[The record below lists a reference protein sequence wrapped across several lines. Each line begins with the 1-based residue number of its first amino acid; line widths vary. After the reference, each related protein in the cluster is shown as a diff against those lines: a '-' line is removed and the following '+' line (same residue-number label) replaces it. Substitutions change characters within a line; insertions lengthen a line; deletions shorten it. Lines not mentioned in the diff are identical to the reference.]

1 MHVFGTFILV
11 SLFCSAAAAD
21 NVFINGQLENGEG
34 KTIYLEFFIDGK
46 PIKIDSCL
54 INKKGRFEI
63 STENKEPDFYRLG
76 IGRNNFILLILSE
89 NEKIELTGDANRLN
103 KSYTVKGSPASE
115 QIKEFVTAFNEYNDT
130 VLVIRNKQND
140 PSISLEEKKGLPKQE
155 AEAKNKFVVS
165 RDQFIHKNCT
175 SLSVLATLSQLD
187 DIRDF
192 ELIKKITNGIGQ
204 NYPNSKYYLELLKK
218 VEQIELQKKMK
229 AEQEK
234 RKTEVNQ
241 RSEVV
246 QIGQMAPE
254 LNFPNPE
261 GDVITLESL
270 RGNYVLIDFWASW
283 CGPCRRENP
292 HVVRAYNKYK
302 DAGFTVYSVS
312 LDRDKNRWLQAISS
326 DGLIWPNHVSDLKQ
340 WQSAAVKLY
349 GFRGIP
355 HTVLLDKE
363 GKVVEKNLRGSSLES
378 KLKELIGF

>member
-1 MHVFGTFILV
+1 MTNFAHFFGTFIFASV
-11 SLFCSAAAAD
+11 FCSVTAAD

-34 KTIYLEFFIDGK
+34 KTIYLEYFIDGK
-46 PIKIDSCL
+46 PVKIDSCL
-54 INKKGRFEI
+54 INKKGRFEV
-63 STENKEPDFYRLG
+63 SAENKEPDFYR
-76 IGRNNFILLILSE
+76 IGFARNNFILLVLSE
-89 NEKIELTGDANRLN
+89 NEKIELTGDANSLN

-115 QIKEFVTAFNEYNDT
+115 QIKEFVSAYNEFNDT
-130 VLVIRNKQND
+130 ILAIRNKQND
-140 PSISLEEKKGLPKQE
+140 PTISMEEKMELAKQE
-155 AEAKNKFVVS
+155 TEVKKEFVVS
-165 RDQFIHKNCT
+165 RDQFIHKNYT

-187 DIRDF
+187 DNKDF

-204 NYPNSKYYLELLKK
+204 NYPTSKYYSELVKK
-218 VEQIELQKKMK
+218 VEKIEAQKKMK
-229 AEQEK
+229 AEVK
-234 RKTEVNQ
+234 Q

-246 QIGQMAPE
+246 TIGQMAPE

-261 GDVITLESL
+261 GNVITLESL

-312 LDRDKNRWLQAISS
+312 LDRDKNRWLQAIKS

-340 WQSAAVKLY
+340 WQSEAVKLY

-355 HTVLLDKE
+355 HTVLIDKE
-363 GKVVEKNLRGSSLES
+363 GKVVEKNLRGLALES

>member
-1 MHVFGTFILV
+1 MTNFAHFFGTFIFASV
-11 SLFCSAAAAD
+11 FCSVTAAD

-34 KTIYLEFFIDGK
+34 KTIYLEYFIDGK
-46 PIKIDSCL
+46 PVKIDSCL
-54 INKKGRFEI
+54 INKKGRFEV
-63 STENKEPDFYRLG
+63 SAENKEPDFYR
-76 IGRNNFILLILSE
+76 IGFARNNFILLVLSE
-89 NEKIELTGDANRLN
+89 NEKIELTGDANSLN

-115 QIKEFVTAFNEYNDT
+115 QIKDFVSAYNEFNDT
-130 VLVIRNKQND
+130 ILAIRNKQND
-140 PSISLEEKKGLPKQE
+140 PTISMEEKMELAKQE
-155 AEAKNKFVVS
+155 TEVKKEFVVS
-165 RDQFIHKNCT
+165 RDQFIHKNYT

-187 DIRDF
+187 DNKDF

-204 NYPNSKYYLELLKK
+204 NYPTSKYYSELVKK
-218 VEQIELQKKMK
+218 VEKIEAQKKMK
-229 AEQEK
+229 AEVK
-234 RKTEVNQ
+234 Q

-246 QIGQMAPE
+246 TIGQMAPE

-261 GDVITLESL
+261 GNVITLESL

-312 LDRDKNRWLQAISS
+312 LDRDKNRWLQAIKS

-340 WQSAAVKLY
+340 WQSEAVKLY

-355 HTVLLDKE
+355 HTVLIDKE
-363 GKVVEKNLRGSSLES
+363 GKVVEKNLRGLALES

>member
-1 MHVFGTFILV
+1 MINFVHFFATFIFA
-11 SLFCSAAAAD
+11 SLFCTVTAAD

-34 KTIYLEFFIDGK
+34 KTIYLEYFIDGK
-46 PIKIDSCL
+46 PVKIDSCL
-54 INKKGRFEI
+54 INKKGRFDV
-63 STENKEPDFYRLG
+63 STENKVPDFYR
-76 IGRNNFILLILSE
+76 IGFAKNDFILLVLSE
-89 NEKIELTGDANRLN
+89 NEKIDLTGDANSLN

-115 QIKEFVTAFNEYNDT
+115 QVKEFVSVYNAFNDT
-130 VLVIRNKQND
+130 ILAIRNKQND
-140 PSISLEEKKGLPKQE
+140 PTISMEEKMVLAKQE
-155 AEAKNKFVVS
+155 AEVKAEFVGS
-165 RDQFIHKNCT
+165 RDQFIHKNHT
-175 SLSVLATLSQLD
+175 SLSVLVTLSQLD
-187 DIRDF
+187 DNKDF

-204 NYPNSKYYLELLKK
+204 NYPTSKYYLELAKK
-218 VEQIELQKKMK
+218 VEKIETQKKMK
-229 AEQEK
+229 A
-234 RKTEVNQ
+234 EVNQ

-312 LDRDKNRWLQAISS
+312 LDRDKNRWLQAIKS

-340 WQSAAVKLY
+340 WQSAAVQLY

-355 HTVLLDKE
+355 HTVLIDKE
-363 GKVVEKNLRGSSLES
+363 GKVVEKNLRGLALEG